1 MKQIEAQK
9 KLAHLTIAILVKIK
23 LHKRDNPILSKSLE
37 EEFSI
42 SGEKVR
48 EIIRILRREG
58 QPIANSGGAS
68 EGYHY
73 ADTYDQLEPT
83 ILDLKSR
90 EDSLRVTRLAMMK
103 KFGMNEGLFA

>member
-1 MKQIEAQK
+1 MKQIDAQHR
-9 KLAHLTIAILVKIK
+9 LARLTVAILVKIK

-42 SGEKVR
+42 TGDKVR

-58 QPIANSGGAS
+58 QPIANCGGAS

-83 ILDLKSR
+83 LMDLKSR
-90 EDSLRVTRLAMMK
+90 EESLRITRLAMMK
-103 KFGMNEGLFA
+103 KFDMSEGLFA